1 MALPPHGRRIVRL
14 CKNHI
19 GRVPNRKGQVAE
31 RKAGKGGQPM
41 NTTYQTLIVKFSE
54 PITALDGIFDDAQAW
69 GTDTLKGWID
79 DYESTRFT
87 ATDSHT
93 AVITSEYNMECV
105 KEWLQRQTPI
115 AEMREF

>member
-1 MALPPHGRRIVRL
+1 
-14 CKNHI
+14 
-19 GRVPNRKGQVAE
+19 
-31 RKAGKGGQPM
+31 M

-54 PITALDGIFDDAQAW
+54 PITTLDGIFDDAQAW

-93 AVITSEYNMECV
+93 AVITSEYGRHPLPRCENFERV
-105 KEWLQRQTPI
+105 GGVRT
-115 AEMREF
+115 ANT